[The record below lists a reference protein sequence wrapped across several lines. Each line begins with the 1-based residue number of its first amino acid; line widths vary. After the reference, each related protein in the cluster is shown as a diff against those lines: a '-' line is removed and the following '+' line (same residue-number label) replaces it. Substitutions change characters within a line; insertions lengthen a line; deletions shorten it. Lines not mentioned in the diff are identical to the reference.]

1 MSMFKQIYRNIKY
14 RILIIVAF
22 LYLHIFKRNLINEEI
37 WLISEKRTEARDN
50 GYHLFKYLAKNIVEV
65 VPVYVIDKNSS
76 DYYKVRDLGKVI
88 YYDSFMHFV
97 YFLDARYRIGGQV
110 QGGKPYIDVAK
121 QSTLKSL
128 RRKNQIHFF
137 IKHGIAKDDI
147 PGAYDYKIAGYD
159 VMFNGSILEYNYY
172 KNRYD
177 YPDYNI
183 KCPGL
188 CRFDNL
194 LVPHEVKKIILLMP
208 TYRTW
213 LRPVDSSKEATN
225 GEKENF
231 VQSEYYMKYKEL
243 LEDKELSR
251 MLKTAGYELVFYP
264 HYTMQPFIDLFRGEN
279 VSSVVTL
286 AEREKYDVQELLM
299 KSAVLITDYSS
310 VYFDFGYMKK
320 PVVLYQFDKEKY
332 RYNQYSEGWFNYERD
347 FFGPIFTEKDDLLEY
362 VSELLKNNNEMPK
375 MDLIYKK
382 KINELF
388 TYTDSENCCRVYK
401 TIKQY

>member
-1 MSMFKQIYRNIKY
+1 MSKIKHIYRNIKY
-14 RILIIVAF
+14 RILVISAF
-22 LYLHIFKRNLINEEI
+22 LYLHIFKRKLIKEEI

-50 GYHLFKYLAKNIVEV
+50 GYHLFKYLVNNTIDI

-76 DYYKVRDLGKVI
+76 DYYKVKDLGTVI
-88 YYDSFMHFV
+88 YYDSFIHFV
-97 YFLDARYRIGGQV
+97 YFLAARYRIGGQV

-147 PGAYDYKIAGYD
+147 PGAYDYRIAGYD

-172 KNRYD
+172 KNRYN

-194 LVPHEVKKIILLMP
+194 LVPHKVEKIILLMP
-208 TYRTW
+208 TYRAW
-213 LRPVDSSKEATN
+213 LRPVDSSKDATN
-225 GEKENF
+225 SEKENF
-231 VQSEYYMKYKEL
+231 IKSEYYLKYKEL
-243 LEDKELSR
+243 LEHNELIR
-251 MLKTAGYELVFYP
+251 ELKIAGYKLVFYP

-279 VSSVVTL
+279 DPSVVTI
-286 AEREKYDVQELLM
+286 AERKKFDVQELLM

-332 RYNQYSEGWFNYERD
+332 RHNQYSEGWFNYERD
-347 FFGPIFTEKDDLLEY
+347 FFGPIFTRQDELIAY
-362 VSELLKNNNEMPK
+362 VIELLRRNETMPQMELK
-375 MDLIYKK
+375 YRK
-382 KINELF
+382 KIDKLF
-388 TYTDSENCCRVYK
+388 FYTDVDNCRRVYE